1 MRRISAWDTL
11 RSSVLAN
18 EWVFKAASK
27 NYAKFICR
35 FIESSWRLRKEYN
48 IIQHNSGTLW
58 QLSFLGRS
66 LSIVPSAQ
74 MFQSVSVW
82 GEVEHDGT
90 RLRLGRLPEIMQNI
104 SAQFLIP
111 PFNTLDAEDFTIFN
125 DILYHCKPRTPHLSM
140 CKVGF
145 ASWSCGKCQR
155 IHQGLGEA
163 GNTDLF
169 YELIQ
174 QFNCLFCFLSYSC
187 WNDWNILE
195 CTLRDYCIWSRIVV
209 PWKIWK
215 LWAISWSSN
224 RWHFAK
230 AWAFQRLSKECL
242 RADVLESQGR
252 WPTKATSPPG
262 ITRHHGPV
270 VLQWPIREGG
280 LTVQMPSIQ
289 PQNVATRA
297 FSMVLAKLL

>member
-1 MRRISAWDTL
+1 M
-11 RSSVLAN
+11 LAN

-174 QFNCLFCFLSYSC
+174 QFNCLFCFFHIPAGMIGIY
-187 WNDWNILE
+187 WNAL
-195 CTLRDYCIWSRIVV
+195 
-209 PWKIWK
+209 
-215 LWAISWSSN
+215 
-224 RWHFAK
+224 
-230 AWAFQRLSKECL
+230 
-242 RADVLESQGR
+242 
-252 WPTKATSPPG
+252 
-262 ITRHHGPV
+262 
-270 VLQWPIREGG
+270 
-280 LTVQMPSIQ
+280 
-289 PQNVATRA
+289 
-297 FSMVLAKLL
+297 